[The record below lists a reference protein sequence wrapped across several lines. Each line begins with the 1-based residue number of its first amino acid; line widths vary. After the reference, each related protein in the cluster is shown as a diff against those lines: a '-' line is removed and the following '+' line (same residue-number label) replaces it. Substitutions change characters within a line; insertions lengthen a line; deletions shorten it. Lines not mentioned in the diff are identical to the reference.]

1 MPEEKESFISQ
12 EERPVV
18 RLHPDT
24 PISELRVRDLQTLLR
39 GTTYHKWLCCKK
51 RGAKKW
57 KRERPSHMFL
67 GCDSKQSG
75 DQCDLP
81 SHIFFVDTLHVSF
94 PDHVHH
100 LKSPQRSPRCLEGEE
115 AHPRPC

>member
-1 MPEEKESFISQ
+1 MPSSHHITPEEAGPSLQESGKWPLALFGLHQ
-12 EERPVV
+12 RLAPYFARPEPY
-18 RLHPDT
+18 R
-24 PISELRVRDLQTLLR
+24 
-39 GTTYHKWLCCKK
+39 LCCKK
-51 RGAKKW
+51 RGTKKW
-57 KRERPSHMFL
+57 KRERPSQMFL

-81 SHIFFVDTLHVSF
+81 SHISFVHPVHLSF
-94 PDHVHH
+94 PNHVHH